1 MALYCIIFRVCWLQ
15 RTLFNCIACIAL
27 KINALHGEGLLHFI
41 WVLQCI
47 AVVHCCQGKGWRMK
61 KEWVKLKTAVNM
73 AAAMEVLTFMSFL
86 FICFVFFCSFCLFC
100 CLFLLWPQAPH
111 LFTININSITI
122 NTIIITTMMIT
133 IIRGIR
139 RSLTRT
145 RRFMWSS
152 RNRNPSSDTRY
163 FGIKNGWYKNNNV
176 LVILVIFWSSLG
188 LPCIFV
194 IFCHRQNLGLN
205 LFLYRIYSCS
215 PNKLRFSP
223 SKCTVLHQITY
234 FLPKCTWP

>member
-1 MALYCIIFRVCWLQ
+1 MALYCIIFRLSWLQ
-15 RTLFNCIACIAL
+15 RTHFNCIAL
-27 KINALHGEGLLHFI
+27 KNNVLYGEGLLHFI
-41 WVLQCI
+41 GVLQCI
-47 AVVHCCQGKGWRMK
+47 AVVHCCQGKGWIKDEEGVGQVEDSRQYGRCHGG
-61 KEWVKLKTAVNM
+61 AH
-73 AAAMEVLTFMSFL
+73 
-86 FICFVFFCSFCLFC
+86 ICVFFVFFCFFLSFFVFFLSF
-100 CLFLLWPQAPH
+100 FVLLWPQAPH

-122 NTIIITTMMIT
+122 TTIIITTMMIT